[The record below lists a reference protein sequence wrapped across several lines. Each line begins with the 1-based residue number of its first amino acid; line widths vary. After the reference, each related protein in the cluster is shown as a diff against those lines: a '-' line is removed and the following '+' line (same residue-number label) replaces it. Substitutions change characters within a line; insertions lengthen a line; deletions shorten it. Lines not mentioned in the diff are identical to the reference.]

1 MGKKNKTKVAE
12 KETEI
17 MGSLKKLGTQMY
29 NQLDS
34 GVFPSINMPSRSTEN
49 INYDPHLRQYI
60 LGGKTVTRS
69 ARNIRH
75 VKPFT
80 QLAWA
85 ALFSNELH
93 IFPEERSAVFGDL
106 TIEYT
111 VPGYEGKTLN
121 LSAHPDGV
129 LIGPAFTTSKFT
141 NTSADKIIAIEK
153 GGLFTRFIEENVHTK
168 HKSILVLTSGQA
180 PRQTRY
186 FLRRLSDELKIPLY
200 IFTDGDPWGMHI
212 AMVIISGSANAAHL
226 RNLNTPDA
234 KWSGVWA
241 SDIVKYKLPSDPLDE
256 VDIKRLHELQK
267 DPRYQEDPLWQKEI
281 KIFLKIKRKAE
292 LEAYARYGLTY
303 IVDKYLPTK
312 LK

>member
-85 ALFSNELH
+85 ALFSNELTFH
-93 IFPEERSAVFGDL
+93 RKTSTLRDVYYSAQAYNMTFKNQQ
-106 TIEYT
+106 EYPSFH
-111 VPGYEGKTLN
+111 V
-121 LSAHPDGV
+121 
-129 LIGPAFTTSKFT
+129 
-141 NTSADKIIAIEK
+141 
-153 GGLFTRFIEENVHTK
+153 
-168 HKSILVLTSGQA
+168 
-180 PRQTRY
+180 QTR
-186 FLRRLSDELKIPLY
+186 
-200 IFTDGDPWGMHI
+200 
-212 AMVIISGSANAAHL
+212 AC
-226 RNLNTPDA
+226 
-234 KWSGVWA
+234 
-241 SDIVKYKLPSDPLDE
+241 
-256 VDIKRLHELQK
+256 
-267 DPRYQEDPLWQKEI
+267 
-281 KIFLKIKRKAE
+281 
-292 LEAYARYGLTY
+292 
-303 IVDKYLPTK
+303 
-312 LK
+312 

>member
-1 MGKKNKTKVAE
+1 MGKKNKTKVTE

-85 ALFSNELH
+85 ALFSNELTVHRKTSTLRDVYYSSQAYNMTFKNQQESNNIITDLETVTGHAREEFH

-106 TIEYT
+106 TIE
-111 VPGYEGKTLN
+111 
-121 LSAHPDGV
+121 
-129 LIGPAFTTSKFT
+129 
-141 NTSADKIIAIEK
+141 
-153 GGLFTRFIEENVHTK
+153 
-168 HKSILVLTSGQA
+168 
-180 PRQTRY
+180 
-186 FLRRLSDELKIPLY
+186 
-200 IFTDGDPWGMHI
+200 
-212 AMVIISGSANAAHL
+212 
-226 RNLNTPDA
+226 
-234 KWSGVWA
+234 
-241 SDIVKYKLPSDPLDE
+241 
-256 VDIKRLHELQK
+256 
-267 DPRYQEDPLWQKEI
+267 
-281 KIFLKIKRKAE
+281 
-292 LEAYARYGLTY
+292 
-303 IVDKYLPTK
+303 
-312 LK
+312 